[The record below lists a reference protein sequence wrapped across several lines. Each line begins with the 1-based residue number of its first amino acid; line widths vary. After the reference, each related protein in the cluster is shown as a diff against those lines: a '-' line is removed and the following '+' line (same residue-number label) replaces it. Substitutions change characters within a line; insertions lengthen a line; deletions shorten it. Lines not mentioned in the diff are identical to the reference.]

1 MTDLVKKYVLVAAFV
16 GLVMLALATVVDF
29 SFFVLPSG
37 LTISNTILPWQP
49 SRSYL
54 AAFAVAAGNS
64 LAVGLIS
71 IVLCTILGVGVGLL
85 GARDNPTITF
95 FYNLYV
101 GAFRNVPILFVIL
114 LFYFVGIALPNPAKA
129 PGVFGLVY
137 FSNRGVVFP
146 SVELNG
152 WLSGHGGM
160 ALIGIAFAAL
170 LIPVRMSVRLLVSLG
185 AVVSFV
191 ALGLTF
197 HAPAVGKFGFT
208 SGTAVPVEF
217 MVLTLALS
225 IYYSVEIAEITR
237 GAVLSISRGL
247 VDAAHALGL
256 HAMDRFRL
264 VLAPLAFRFGLPSAL
279 NTYLVVLKATSLGV
293 AIGYTELFSVARL
306 SMPSSGRVLEC
317 LTLLAVYYLLMC
329 GALSVLANLI
339 TEKLK
344 HRSR

>member
-16 GLVMLALATVVDF
+16 CLVVLALATAVDF

-64 LAVGLIS
+64 LAAGLIS
-71 IVLCTILGVGVGLL
+71 IVLCTILGVGIGLI
-85 GARDNPTITF
+85 GARNNPTIAF

-129 PGVFGLVY
+129 PSLFGLVY

-146 SVELNG
+146 SIELSG
-152 WLSGHGGM
+152 WLSGYGGI
-160 ALIGIAFAAL
+160 ALIGVAVAAL
-170 LIPVRMSVRLLVSLG
+170 VVPLRLGLRLLISL
-185 AVVSFV
+185 ASLVLFM
-191 ALGLTF
+191 ALALKF

-208 SGTAVPVEF
+208 SGMAVPVEF
-217 MVLTLALS
+217 MVLTFALS

-256 HAMDRFRL
+256 HAVDRFRL

-306 SMPSSGRVLEC
+306 SIASSGRVLEC
-317 LTLLAVYYLLMC
+317 LALMGAYYLIMC
-329 GALSVLANLI
+329 GALSVAANLI

-344 HRSR
+344 QRGR